1 MSARAVRLRV
11 PRPRARLDRGRG
23 GGDKTGTL
31 AEARDTG
38 MVTKSKAKGGFL
50 ELVKT
55 IVYALL
61 LAGVIRTLFFQP
73 FWIPSGSMKPTLL
86 IGDFLFVNKMAYGY
100 SRYSCPFS
108 IGPIDGRLLARDP
121 KRGDVVVFKHPT
133 NGTDYIKRL
142 IGLPGDQVQVIDGI
156 LYINGE
162 VLPQEPAGSFAEVN
176 EPQGPMRSMPRCMNR
191 PVAAGEDCLAEV
203 FVETLPGGPSHEILN
218 IESGFGDTTPVFTV
232 PEGEFF
238 FMGDNRDNSMDSRFP
253 RAAGGVGFVPF
264 ENLIGRADRVIF
276 SSAGP
281 SMLAFWT
288 WRPDRFFKSIE

>member
-1 MSARAVRLRV
+1 MAA
-11 PRPRARLDRGRG
+11 
-23 GGDKTGTL
+23 KT
-31 AEARDTG
+31 
-38 MVTKSKAKGGFL
+38 KAKGGIL

-100 SRYSCPFS
+100 SRYSCPFAMC
-108 IGPIDGRLLARDP
+108 PIDGRILGREP
-121 KRGDVVVFKHPT
+121 KRGDVVVFRHPT

-142 IGLPGDQVQVIDGI
+142 IGLPGDTIEMQNGVLFLNGQEVPQHPDGT
-156 LYINGE
+156 
-162 VLPQEPAGSFAEVN
+162 FTEVN
-176 EPQGPMRSMPRCMNR
+176 EPQGPMASPPRCANQ
-191 PVAAGEDCLAEV
+191 PAPGGDCDADQLIED
-203 FVETLPGGPSHEILN
+203 LPGGPDHLILN
-218 IESGFGDTTPVFTV
+218 LENGFGDNTPVFTV

-253 RAAGGVGFVPF
+253 RSAGGVGFVPF
-264 ENLIGRADRVIF
+264 ANLIGRADRIIF
-276 SSAGP
+276 SSGGS

-288 WRPDRFFKSIE
+288 WRPDRFLKAIH

>member
-1 MSARAVRLRV
+1 MA
-11 PRPRARLDRGRG
+11 
-23 GGDKTGTL
+23 
-31 AEARDTG
+31 
-38 MVTKSKAKGGFL
+38 TKSKAKGGIL
-50 ELVKT
+50 EIVKT

-100 SRYSCPFS
+100 SRYSCPFAW
-108 IGPIDGRLLARDP
+108 ICPFDGRTLAHDP
-121 KRGDVVVFKHPT
+121 KRGDVVVFRHPT

-142 IGLPGDQVQVIDGI
+142 IGLPGDTVQVIDGI

-162 VLPQEPAGSFAEVN
+162 VLPQQADGTFTETNA
-176 EPQGPMRSMPRCMNR
+176 PQGPMGSMPRCMNH
-191 PVAAGEDCLAEV
+191 PGPGEDCTAEQAI
-203 FVETLPGGPSHEILN
+203 ETLPGGKTHAVLD
-218 IESGFGDTTPVFTV
+218 IENGFGDTTPVFSV
-232 PEGEFF
+232 PAGEFF

-253 RAAGGVGFVPF
+253 RSAGGVGFVPF

-276 SSAGP
+276 SSGGA

-288 WRPDRFFKSIE
+288 WRPDRFFKAIQ